1 MKLLINDKEIAYFL
15 LSLVDHTE
23 SLKDIKMPEN
33 ETALAINYV
42 LELTH
47 RPLKGKKFNLSKH
60 KQKIKDRIKRAVYR
74 DLKHYRDSIVE
85 QLHRSRLEHFTKVH
99 ENIEY
104 FIKKLGE
111 DKVLRLYQKS
121 KKQNFVKSTGFF
133 LDQTAELIR
142 RKRFNSYEEDCLIR
156 NTVGNENLLITKI
169 KKQYPFWFIDS
180 GYTNFLEENKIWH
193 RIIRSHLHHGNSF
206 DAPVDRLGIFK
217 SFPQQWRQG
226 GEKIMVIEPGRFAA
240 GIFGVDL
247 KTWKYDIEK
256 EIRQYSDRPIVF
268 REKAPKKVR
277 DPLYKHLCD
286 EDYYCLININS
297 NAATEAVW
305 AGIPVITL
313 DQHVTNPVTSNSI
326 SNINDL
332 YRPNLAQWLCM
343 LSYSQFTYEELI
355 DGSFLKI
362 VKRYHV

>member
-1 MKLLINDKEIAYFL
+1 MKLLINDKEIAHFL
-15 LSLVDHTE
+15 LSLIDYTDE
-23 SLKDIKMPEN
+23 LKTIKLPED

-42 LELTH
+42 LDLKH

-60 KQKIKDRIKRAVYR
+60 RQKIKDRINRAVYR
-74 DLKHYRDSIVE
+74 DLKHYRDTIVE
-85 QLHRSRLEHFTKVH
+85 QLYRLRLEHFNKVH

-111 DKVLRLYQKS
+111 DKVLALYRKS

-133 LDQTAELIR
+133 LDKKAELIR
-142 RKRFNSYEEDCLIR
+142 RKRFNNYEEDCLIR
-156 NTVGNENLLITKI
+156 NTVGNENLLLTKI
-169 KKQYPFWFIDS
+169 KQQLPFWFIDS
-180 GYTNFLEENKIWH
+180 GYTNFLEENKVWH
-193 RIIRSHLHHGNSF
+193 RIVRGHLHHSAKI
-206 DAPVDRLGIFK
+206 DAPVDRLGLFK
-217 SFPQQWRQG
+217 SFPQQWREG
-226 GEKIMVIEPGRFAA
+226 GEKILVIEPGRFAA

-247 KTWKYDIEK
+247 KTWKYDIEQ

-268 REKAPKKVR
+268 REKAPKKER
-277 DPLYKHLCD
+277 APLYKHLCD

-305 AGIPVITL
+305 AGVPVITL
-313 DQHVTNPVTSNSI
+313 DQHVTNPVTRRNI
-326 SNINDL
+326 SDINDL
-332 YRPNLAQWLCM
+332 YKPNLAQWLCM

-362 VKRYHV
+362 VKKYHV